1 MAREQR
7 KRITHA
13 QNFLVR
19 PALVRQII
27 ERATLTPDDL
37 VLEIG
42 PGRGM
47 LTRGLA
53 AVCRQVLA
61 IEKDATLAQKLAP
74 EVRGLGNVVL
84 FAGDFLDLPLP
95 LTPYKVVANIPFNIT
110 AAIIAKLT
118 ESANPPENATLVLQR
133 EAADRFVGQPH
144 QTLIALLL
152 RPWFELSIADRLRQ
166 ADFVPPPRVDVVLL
180 RFSKRGPPLI
190 TAEEAQGYRDFVTF
204 GFTAW
209 KPTIGVAY
217 ATVLSQKH
225 LNLIAEQSDIDL
237 SLKPSE
243 ITFDQWLGLYRAFS
257 RFATAKEQQVIA
269 GAEERLRA
277 QQERLTKQ
285 PRSRR

>member
-166 ADFVPPPRVDVVLL
+166 ADFVQGRRGALAFQQARTTPDHCGGSPRLSRLCHLWLHRLETNHRGRVCDGVV
-180 RFSKRGPPLI
+180 SETP
-190 TAEEAQGYRDFVTF
+190 
-204 GFTAW
+204 
-209 KPTIGVAY
+209 KPDCRT
-217 ATVLSQKH
+217 
-225 LNLIAEQSDIDL
+225 E
-237 SLKPSE
+237 
-243 ITFDQWLGLYRAFS
+243 
-257 RFATAKEQQVIA
+257 
-269 GAEERLRA
+269 
-277 QQERLTKQ
+277 
-285 PRSRR
+285 